1 MMIFIIIYIIIIVL
15 SILNLYFIKR
25 NNKVYDFRMRIIDLT
40 HSGIMLDE
48 ELFYKRMYL
57 SDKHSYNKMLYS
69 FKPLKLEYWYTPE
82 EIKLIKLC

>member
-1 MMIFIIIYIIIIVL
+1 MIFIIIYIIIIVL

-25 NNKVYDFRMRIIDLT
+25 NNKVYDFRMEIIDLT
-40 HSGIMLDE
+40 HSGIMLDK